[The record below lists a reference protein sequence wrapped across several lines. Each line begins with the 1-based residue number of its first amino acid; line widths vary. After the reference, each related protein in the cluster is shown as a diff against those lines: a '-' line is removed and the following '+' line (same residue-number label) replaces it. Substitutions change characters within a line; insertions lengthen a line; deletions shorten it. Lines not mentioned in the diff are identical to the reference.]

1 MQRIIAGALVSGTVA
16 LTALGLGIGTAQA
29 DPGTGIC
36 NQLAVCS
43 RVWCPGSPLPA
54 PDVVWDKTRC
64 HHYYGG
70 TVGERG
76 TAGGIQVGTGII
88 EGDPSPASTCDGAPI
103 CLPGL

>member
-1 MQRIIAGALVSGTVA
+1 MKRIMAGAVLWGTVGVA
-16 LTALGLGIGTAQA
+16 GWGFGVGLAHA
-29 DPGTGIC
+29 DPGTVC

-43 RVWCPGSPLPA
+43 RVWCPGNPLPA
-54 PDVVWDKTRC
+54 PDVRWDMNRC

-76 TAGGIQVGTGII
+76 TVGGVQVGTGII
-88 EGDPSPASTCDGAPI
+88 EGDPSPADTCNGSPI